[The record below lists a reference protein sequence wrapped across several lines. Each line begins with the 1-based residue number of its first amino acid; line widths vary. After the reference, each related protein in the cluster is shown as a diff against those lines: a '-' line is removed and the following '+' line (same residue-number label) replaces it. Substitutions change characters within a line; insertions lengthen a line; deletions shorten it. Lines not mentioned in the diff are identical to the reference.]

1 MRYVICL
8 VLVLL
13 NMTVPA
19 GAAEISAPIV
29 PDSGAEFMP
38 EETESFGDG
47 LLSLLQKGIDLLQP
61 ELRSAVGI
69 CVKIVSIAL
78 LFSLWPAVCRHT
90 ERTFS
95 AAFAAVIFILMFQY
109 TDSLIR
115 LASVTVEEICAYGKL
130 LCPVMTT
137 ALAAQGAVT
146 SSSALY
152 MGTTVFTAVLGSVI
166 AKGFVPLVYGF
177 LAISAANSALGE
189 EYLRKIGD
197 NVKSLL
203 GWALKTMLI
212 LFTSYMSI
220 TGVVSGTTDAA
231 ALKAAKVT
239 ITTVVPVV
247 GGILSDA
254 SEAVLV
260 SAGLIRNAA
269 GVYGILAVLAILL
282 EPFLKIGVQYLALKF
297 TSALC
302 SVFAAKNISALVND
316 LSAAMG
322 LLLAMLAAAGTMVLI
337 STVCFL
343 RGIG

>member
-1 MRYVICL
+1 LRQ
-8 VLVLL
+8 
-13 NMTVPA
+13 
-19 GAAEISAPIV
+19 
-29 PDSGAEFMP
+29 
-38 EETESFGDG
+38 TE
-47 LLSLLQKGIDLLQP
+47 K
-61 ELRSAVGI
+61 
-69 CVKIVSIAL
+69 
-78 LFSLWPAVCRHT
+78 
-90 ERTFS
+90 TFS

-197 NVKSLL
+197 SIKSLL

-239 ITTVVPVV
+239 ITSVVPVV
-247 GGILSDA
+247 GGIISGAADTVLSRA
-254 SEAVLV
+254 SLLKNAV
-260 SAGLIRNAA
+260 
-269 GVYGILAVLAILL
+269 GVFGMLGVVAICLL
-282 EPFLKIGVQYLALKF
+282 PFLELGISWLLFRG
-297 TSALC
+297 
-302 SVFAAKNISALVND
+302 ISAI
-316 LSAAMG
+316 SAMLGSGLTG
-322 LLLAMLAAAGTMVLI
+322 LLDAISSMMGVHLGMVGSCAWIVMLACCCYVKVVHL
-337 STVCFL
+337 
-343 RGIG
+343 